1 MNQNSIRQEQAGKQL
16 AFCFILWF
24 DLSCEQLRRHDGER
38 QVKGALNRGSNRK
51 INAKNVWDIL
61 KLHVSKEQE
70 PFVAPNGLSLIEAY
84 IAITGNGHAFPFGVF
99 EDEVPVGFVMVGYDV
114 DESFENPPQIAYGN
128 YSIWR
133 LMIDEK
139 YQRRG
144 YGRQALRLALE
155 FVRTFPCG
163 KAEYCYLSYEPEN
176 AGAKRLYSEFGFQE
190 NGEMDGEEI
199 VAVLKL

>member
-1 MNQNSIRQEQAGKQL
+1 MVRIE
-16 AFCFILWF
+16 
-24 DLSCEQLRRHDGER
+24 
-38 QVKGALNRGSNRK
+38 K

-84 IAITGNGHAFPFGVF
+84 IAIIGNGHAFPFGVF

-128 YSIWR
+128 YSLWR

>member
-1 MNQNSIRQEQAGKQL
+1 MVRIE
-16 AFCFILWF
+16 
-24 DLSCEQLRRHDGER
+24 
-38 QVKGALNRGSNRK
+38 K

-61 KLHVSKEQE
+61 KLHVSREQE

-99 EDEVPVGFVMVGYDV
+99 EDEVPVGFVMIGYDV

-144 YGRQALRLALE
+144 YGR
-155 FVRTFPCG
+155 
-163 KAEYCYLSYEPEN
+163 
-176 AGAKRLYSEFGFQE
+176 
-190 NGEMDGEEI
+190 
-199 VAVLKL
+199 